1 MTYTEKTIGE
11 LVAERPD
18 RSRVFEALGIDYC
31 CGGKKTLETACG
43 DNGIDVAEAVARL
56 RDVEIAPAKTA
67 DENWL
72 HAPMRSLIENILST
86 HHAYLKN
93 ELPRLS
99 GLTEKVESRHA
110 KKEPRLT
117 ELRGVFAG
125 LRTELDMHMMK
136 EEQILFPAI
145 VQMEETDAKPSL
157 GCGFLGG
164 PVSVME
170 AEHESAAEA
179 LTAIRSLTDH
189 YTAPEWACNTFR
201 ALVDALQ
208 KLEADL
214 HEHIHKE
221 NNILFPR
228 ALEMEQRLAGRC
240 RS

>member
-1 MTYTEKTIGE
+1 MTYTDKTVGE

-18 RSRVFEALGIDYC
+18 RSRVFETLGIDYC
-31 CGGKKTLETACG
+31 CGGKKTLEQACG
-43 DNGIDVAEAVARL
+43 DNGIDPATAIARL
-56 RDVEIAPAKTA
+56 LESESAPGRIGQ
-67 DENWL
+67 ENWL
-72 HAPMRSLIENILST
+72 QVPMRQLIDHILST
-86 HHAYLKN
+86 HHAYLKT
-93 ELPRLS
+93 ELPRLT
-99 GLTEKVESRHA
+99 GLVEKVESRHA
-110 KKEPRLT
+110 KKEPRLS
-117 ELRGVFAG
+117 ELKGVYAG
-125 LRTELDMHMMK
+125 LRAELEMHMMK

-170 AEHESAAEA
+170 SEHESAGEA
-179 LTAIRSLTDH
+179 LAAIRSLTDQ
-189 YTAPEWACNTFR
+189 YTPPEWACNTFR

-228 ALEMEQRLAGRC
+228 ALEMEQGLAS

>member
-1 MTYTEKTIGE
+1 MTYTEKTVGE

-43 DNGIDVAEAVARL
+43 ENGINLAEVVARL
-56 RDVEIAPAKTA
+56 QDVEIAPAKSE

-72 HAPMRSLIENILST
+72 HAPMRSLIEHILRT
-86 HHAYLKN
+86 HHAYLKS
-93 ELPRLS
+93 ELPRLT
-99 GLTEKVESRHA
+99 GLAEKVESRHA
-110 KKEPRLT
+110 KKEPRLS
-117 ELRGVFAG
+117 ELKGVYAG
-125 LRTELDMHMMK
+125 LRAELDMHMMK

-145 VQMEETDAKPSL
+145 VQMEETNAKPSL
-157 GCGFLGG
+157 GCGFLSG

-170 AEHESAAEA
+170 SEHESAAEA
-179 LTAIRSLTDH
+179 LAAIRSLTDQ
-189 YTAPEWACNTFR
+189 YTPPEWACNTFR

-221 NNILFPR
+221 NNVLFPR
-228 ALEMEQRLAGRC
+228 ALEMEQRLAERC
-240 RS
+240 